1 MTKLTEVM
9 PQGTAQELVP
19 TVVKTASDEDA
30 AEQLS
35 GGAVA
40 VSPGICTR
48 IAYVD
53 ANATFRA
60 ASSAI
65 AVAHRT
71 NFRWFEFIFCSE

>member
-1 MTKLTEVM
+1 VM

-40 VSPGICTR
+40 VRPGI
-48 IAYVD
+48 
-53 ANATFRA
+53 
-60 ASSAI
+60 
-65 AVAHRT
+65 
-71 NFRWFEFIFCSE
+71 